1 MFRLL
6 APASQTVGLN
16 PLSPPVFVEDWT
28 RLHEVGRTEGPD
40 SAVLQIV
47 EFTDFECPACARYER
62 TLKGFLGRHEHEV
75 RRTVIHWPLD
85 IHPYAPRAALTAEC
99 AAAQGRFF
107 EVSSQLYSKQ
117 LDFSTNPWMSA
128 GVEGHVADTSAF
140 RTCLADSSAVELIEQ
155 GKRAASALQL
165 TGTPS
170 VLLNGYLYVG
180 APPDSLLE
188 AALARAKIGDL
199 PPRASKWGKRRSAKW

>member
-1 MFRLL
+1 LRRAQVLLKYRNSRGSSAQVDAGSIAQTLFWSSLASKSELFMNGIGICAVAIAGSFVFRLL

-85 IHPYAPRAALTAEC
+85 IHPRL
-99 AAAQGRFF
+99 GR
-107 EVSSQLYSKQ
+107 
-117 LDFSTNPWMSA
+117 
-128 GVEGHVADTSAF
+128 
-140 RTCLADSSAVELIEQ
+140 R
-155 GKRAASALQL
+155 
-165 TGTPS
+165 
-170 VLLNGYLYVG
+170 
-180 APPDSLLE
+180 
-188 AALARAKIGDL
+188 
-199 PPRASKWGKRRSAKW
+199 